1 MKADCVYRAHHM
13 IAFDDIT
20 WSFVVQ
26 LMGALGSLGWGAAL
40 LLVAFG
46 APRIC
51 AFSHVPGV

>member
-1 MKADCVYRAHHM
+1 M